1 MRWNKRI
8 RDLREDHDMTQDEL
22 ADKLNIS
29 KRTLLRYESGISEPT
44 IGILISLSLIF
55 NVSIDYLVERKIE
68 NYKMNEIIIE
78 LKKIPVENFYNF
90 LYQQLTNKTK

>member
-1 MRWNKRI
+1 MR
-8 RDLREDHDMTQDEL
+8 LRELRLSKNISQSELGMLLGVSGQTILNWENEIYEPKIDQLIKL
-22 ADKLNIS
+22 AD
-29 KRTLLRYESGISEPT
+29 Y
-44 IGILISLSLIF
+44 F

-90 LYQQLTNKTK
+90 LYQQLNNKTK

>member
-29 KRTLLRYESGISEPT
+29 KRTLLRYESGISEP
-44 IGILISLSLIF
+44 
-55 NVSIDYLVERKIE
+55 YL
-68 NYKMNEIIIE
+68 
-78 LKKIPVENFYNF
+78 F
-90 LYQQLTNKTK
+90 LFL